1 MTKDI
6 RDIPYGDF
14 CNYPTWSVHSWL
26 NGTQIFRNTLKAIA
40 QSTLFEFLMEDSR
53 RNPDFHSYKRLTVQ
67 NQEIVQLRFVNK
79 VKKFAVRDGALLGTT
94 LIEDLFNWA
103 IEQVNWK
110 EIAQCTLDDLD

>member
-6 RDIPYGDF
+6 EDTSYDGF
-14 CNYPTWSVHSWL
+14 CNYPTWSVYSWL
-26 NGTQIFRNTLKAIA
+26 NGTQIFRSTLKGIA
-40 QSTLFEFLMEDSR
+40 QSTILEFLMEDSR
-53 RNPDFHSYKRLTVQ
+53 RNPDFHSYKRLTVR

-79 VKKFAVRDGALLGTT
+79 VKKFAVKDSAILGTT
-94 LIEDLFNWA
+94 LIEDLFSWA